1 MIVEFLEYQFL
12 IGNTTKTIKYYSENL
27 ALFSRFLALHDLDI
41 ADVQCYDNYAKM
53 LLKRRNIKRVTVRT
67 YLRAVRVF
75 LRWCTDKKYI
85 DYGYSVNLPK
95 SHNEL
100 ILPLS
105 DEEIKTVYEAFIDK
119 DILTLRNKCIFS
131 MLLDCGLRMSEVVN
145 LKCTDV
151 IFNQNMLVVNG
162 KGNKQR
168 YVPFGQKLKE
178 MLLHYDNSVLRDCD
192 MFFVCKN
199 HSAITQNTIKMVFQR
214 LKKSTGIKRLH
225 AHLLRHTFATRYLL
239 NGGSLP
245 ALRLL
250 LGHAD
255 INITQVYLH
264 LAEYYNIV
272 HRQSISTLDMFDVN

>member
-1 MIVEFLEYQFL
+1 M
-12 IGNTTKTIKYYSENL
+12 
-27 ALFSRFLALHDLDI
+27 
-41 ADVQCYDNYAKM
+41 
-53 LLKRRNIKRVTVRT
+53 
-67 YLRAVRVF
+67 F

-95 SHNEL
+95 AHNEL

-105 DEEIKTVYEAFIDK
+105 DEEIKTVYETFIDK

-272 HRQSISTLDMFDVN
+272 HRQSISTLDMFDI